1 VKATD
6 KAVEVQGGI
15 LEILIITISQTKNS
29 GKIIKMVRNF
39 TWL

>member
-15 LEILIITISQTKNS
+15 LEMIITISQTKNS
-29 GKIIKMVRNF
+29 GKIIKIVRNF